1 MWPPLSGRG
10 EMQKKN
16 RGSRASKRD
25 KSNYADW
32 NQFGVMFFRPER
44 PMPQRTQH
52 QKSEANTRSE
62 YKLINRDWGLIA
74 LWRLELSRPYVRS
87 GDIEPNWFIFPWPTN
102 SHQFSTSEY
111 CSSWKPPHHSS
122 ISSFFRCLA
131 SVRVTGSPTSF
142 FSTLPLSRLSRSPF
156 RFRASEC
163 CSSHRLL
170 SPKRN
175 GVEKVTISNYS
186 DAWKGASFSKP
197 ISYAQVVFAFH
208 STTLNIWGKDILVD
222 IRRELPIVPPTETQE
237 LEMQYLRIQ
246 EKGEKNTPITG
257 KCFYRSQKSECVVFR
272 GGIVGGRRCICVRLE
287 KGNIR
292 QKAFR
297 SGPFFT
303 FNFFGTQDNGEK
315 CRLFPKPDFYL

>member
-87 GDIEPNWFIFPWPTN
+87 GDIEPNWFIFPWRTH

-208 STTLNIWGKDILVD
+208 STTLNILGKDILVD
-222 IRRELPIVPPTETQE
+222 IESSQLCRPPKLRNWKCNTYVYRKRERRILQ
-237 LEMQYLRIQ
+237 
-246 EKGEKNTPITG
+246 
-257 KCFYRSQKSECVVFR
+257 
-272 GGIVGGRRCICVRLE
+272 
-287 KGNIR
+287 
-292 QKAFR
+292 
-297 SGPFFT
+297 
-303 FNFFGTQDNGEK
+303 
-315 CRLFPKPDFYL
+315 